1 LNSNSDND
9 NDSELAG
16 ATFTRN
22 GAVLFFDVQDA
33 GITYAVTG
41 PWSRGAL

>member
-1 LNSNSDND
+1 LNSDSDN
-9 NDSELAG
+9 ELAG

-22 GAVLFFDVQDA
+22 GAVLFFNVQDA

-41 PWSRGAL
+41 PWRRGAL